1 MIPTRL
7 LEMVPRAVVE
17 MVPVLVVEIVPVL
30 VVEMVPL
37 FATEVREIAKI
48 NIAAPKMNFRF
59 FISRSWLCNVR
70 GNLVGLRVPV
80 SHPWA
85 DH

>member
-1 MIPTRL
+1 MIPARL

-48 NIAAPKMNFRF
+48 NIAAPKMNFTF
-59 FISRSWLCNVR
+59 FISRSCCVTSEVIW
-70 GNLVGLRVPV
+70 
-80 SHPWA
+80 SA
-85 DH
+85 